1 VCVKLI
7 FKGWLV
13 SPRCIEPVI
22 VRRIR
27 LPLRCLFTVTVEY
40 DRIRERRQPG
50 SGGQLTKNPQLRALN
65 RAFCDRVPIP
75 AMRPLVHPDERF
87 HGALCQAPLWR
98 STHLSSDADCSHEGE
113 RLTVVTHTAAA
124 TFTVNR
130 QRPASAAL
138 VHTRGSTFGG
148 QQLTRLACTVAGLH
162 SRCPLRSRSM
172 KRLFSHSSSLT
183 IRLPI
188 QLHAVHSPRGVEP
201 KLALSSTT

>member
-1 VCVKLI
+1 VKLI

-27 LPLRCLFTVTVEY
+27 LPLPVEY

-65 RAFCDRVPIP
+65 RALCDRVPIP

-98 STHLSSDADCSHEGE
+98 STHLSSDVDSCSHEGE

-124 TFTVNR
+124 ALTVNR

-138 VHTRGSTFGG
+138 VHTRGSTFGAVDAASMHG
-148 QQLTRLACTVAGLH
+148 GGLAFTLSAAIQEH
-162 SRCPLRSRSM
+162 ET
-172 KRLFSHSSSLT
+172 SL
-183 IRLPI
+183 
-188 QLHAVHSPRGVEP
+188 
-201 KLALSSTT
+201 LS